1 MSPVDYIHVLDTH
14 VPFLLIIFLQATP
27 FTDLR
32 STFLMVLLF
41 YTILLW
47 IKEVTSRPKSSK
59 GQMPMG
65 LTSLTTYT
73 ITQKQ
78 LT

>member
-1 MSPVDYIHVLDTH
+1 MDYIHVLDTH
-14 VPFLLIIFLQATP
+14 VPFLLIMFLQATA
-27 FTDLR
+27 FTDLC
-32 STFLMVLLF
+32 SAFLTVLLF

-47 IKEVTSRPKSSK
+47 IKEVTSRPMSSK

-65 LTSLTTYT
+65 LTSLTTYP
-73 ITQKQ
+73 ITEKQ